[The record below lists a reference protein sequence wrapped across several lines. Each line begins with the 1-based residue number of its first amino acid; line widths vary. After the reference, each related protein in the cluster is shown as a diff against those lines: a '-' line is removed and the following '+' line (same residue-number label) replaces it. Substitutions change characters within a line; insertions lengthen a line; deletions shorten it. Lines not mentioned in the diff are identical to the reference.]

1 MTMRRIAI
9 MCCLIMLIAA
19 CRELNGQ
26 AHVPALLT
34 NPGSETLLEIEQT
47 VSAALNVTSVMLAE
61 DVLTDNSLLV
71 IQHAPQRSIERP
83 PELGRDLGRP
93 YRFQLV
99 TNGSQCVLVDMQS
112 EQSWPL
118 SGVKCVKE

>member
-1 MTMRRIAI
+1 MQRFTII
-9 MCCLIMLIAA
+9 FCLIMLIAA

-26 AHVPALLT
+26 TTVPALLT
-34 NPGSETLLEIEQT
+34 NPGVDTLQEIEQT
-47 VSAALNVTSVMLAE
+47 ISAALNGVKVTLAP
-61 DVLTDNSLLV
+61 DVLTENSVLV
-71 IQHAPQRSIERP
+71 IQHTMQHSIERP

-99 TNGSQCVLVDMQS
+99 TDGSQCVLVDMQS

-118 SGVKCVKE
+118 RSVKCVKE